1 MQPNNPRVTVG
12 MPVRHGAAT
21 LAQAIASWTAQT
33 YADFQLILS
42 DNASTDD
49 TEQIGREAAAQDSR
63 IRYIRQPTNLGLE
76 GNFDFVLSQATTPYF
91 TWAAADDV
99 RSPDYLKLTVAFL
112 DAHAEYAGA
121 TCPARFDTGT
131 FDALWMGDASREEN
145 SRFERV
151 LQFFGP
157 LHANARMYALWR
169 TAALS
174 DLRFSSYPYLAGDW
188 ALVTTLLSRGK
199 FKCLEEGAV
208 ILGSRGL
215 SSDKN
220 IFNLYRRH
228 RRDWVFPLYEV
239 TRHSRRLF
247 AGASLKQHARLYR
260 RLWRLNRVE
269 CVLQWKYRHGADT

>member
-1 MQPNNPRVTVG
+1 MQLNNPRVTIG
-12 MPVRHGAAT
+12 MPVRNGAAT
-21 LAQAIASWTAQT
+21 LIQAITSWTAQT

-42 DNASTDD
+42 DNASTDE
-49 TEQIGREAAAQDSR
+49 TERVGREASAQDPR

-99 RSPDYLKLTVAFL
+99 RSDDYLKLTVGFL
-112 DAHAEYAGA
+112 DAHAEYTGA
-121 TCPARFDTGT
+121 TCPSRFDAGE
-131 FDALWMGDASREEN
+131 FGALRMGDGSLEEN
-145 SRFERV
+145 CRFERV

-169 TAALS
+169 TAALA
-174 DLRFSSYPYLAGDW
+174 DLRFSSYRYLAGDW
-188 ALVTTLLSRGK
+188 TLVTTLLSRGK
-199 FKCLEEGAV
+199 FKRLEEGAV

-215 SSDKN
+215 SNSKN
-220 IFNLYRRH
+220 IFKLYRRH

-239 TRHSRRLF
+239 TRHARRLF
-247 AGASLKQHARLYR
+247 AGASLKQRARLYR